1 MLDADTGHR
10 TAPAHLKNNGT
21 WEETPGQSERA
32 PAAVVRG
39 LNNTKTFKPSRAV
52 IGTVREKFRAEKKK
66 TWKPEENKEVKHPAF
81 RHLALAHQAKQY
93 KE

>member
-39 LNNTKTFKPSRAV
+39 LNNTKTFKPSSAV

-66 TWKPEENKEVKHPAF
+66 HGNQRRTKK
-81 RHLALAHQAKQY
+81 
-93 KE
+93 

>member
-21 WEETPGQSERA
+21 WEEMLGQSERA

-39 LNNTKTFKPSRAV
+39 LNNTKTFKPSSAV
-52 IGTVREKFRAEKKK
+52 IGTVRESSGQKKK
-66 TWKPEENKEVKHPAF
+66 HGNQRRTKK
-81 RHLALAHQAKQY
+81 
-93 KE
+93 